1 MCRSPDRS
9 RFGRGALALALA
21 ALPQAT
27 LGQTPAAP
35 AAETGGAFALAR
47 LSLVERKVELEKKG
61 AKWQAAAEGEPLAIG
76 EAIRTGPDAVARLEL
91 PWMSLTLSPGS
102 TLRFPDAFLL
112 SATLDGGRAM
122 IDAPGLD
129 ALKLVTSGAT
139 VRGQGRAVVRK
150 QGRSTLVTCF
160 AGRFFV
166 EGTGGVVTLTP
177 GRGTVVADGG
187 APSAPQ
193 DVLAP
198 PRDGLWPAQDAVF
211 VAPAEAVELR
221 WKAGAASYQL
231 ELLPVGSDVVL
242 MQRDVSAPPVKIEVP
257 WEGAFRWRVSARDS
271 RGLEGLPSADGLI
284 AVDGAR

>member
-1 MCRSPDRS
+1 MCRSSDRS
-9 RFGRGALALALA
+9 RLLEGAIALALA

-35 AAETGGAFALAR
+35 ADKGGAFALAR

-61 AKWQAAAEGEPLAIG
+61 ARWQAAAEGAPLAIG

-257 WEGAFRWRVSARDS
+257 WEGAFRWRVSARDA